1 MSRSRISEVAL
12 ANSVTN
18 SLQSQRNPDGEI
30 RPTERSNDT
39 RSRILDAAG
48 PVFATQGYAGATV
61 REICSTAGV
70 NIASVGYHFGDKLG
84 LYREVI
90 HDLRL
95 ARAKRFPAPN
105 TDLEKPQDTLQALVY
120 TLLARMLTAEE
131 SAWETELLMREMQNP
146 TPVFESIVE
155 DFFRPLFDQLTETLR
170 VLVKAELPDHTLQ
183 HLAFSTVG
191 QCLYYRVGAQAI
203 QVLIPSRQRQ
213 LHYDIDSLSQHITAV
228 MLAACENVST
238 LQQRIEPSGN

>member
-1 MSRSRISEVAL
+1 M
-12 ANSVTN
+12 ANSLSN

-30 RPTERSNDT
+30 RPNERSLDT
-39 RSRILDAAG
+39 RSRILAAAG
-48 PVFATQGYAGATV
+48 PVFAAQGYAGATV

-95 ARAKRFPAPN
+95 ARAKRFPTPN
-105 TDLEKPQDTLQALVY
+105 TDLQKPQDTLQALVK
-120 TLLARMLTAEE
+120 TLLARMLITEE
-131 SAWETELLMREMQNP
+131 AAWETELLMREMQDP

-155 DFFRPLFDQLTETLR
+155 GFFRPLFDQLTETLQL
-170 VLVKAELPDHTLQ
+170 LVKSELPTHAVQ

-191 QCLYYRVGAQAI
+191 QCLYYRVGVKAI
-203 QVLIPSRQRQ
+203 QVLIPEQERDA
-213 LHYDIDSLSQHITAV
+213 HYDIESLAQHITAV
-228 MLAACENVST
+228 MLAACENFAAS
-238 LQQRIEPSGN
+238 QQKIEPSDK

>member
-1 MSRSRISEVAL
+1 MTKTVNNAL
-12 ANSVTN
+12 Q
-18 SLQSQRNPDGEI
+18 SLQNTEGEI
-30 RPTERSNDT
+30 RSNERSLDT
-39 RSRILDAAG
+39 RSRILGSAG
-48 PVFATQGYAGATV
+48 PVFAAQGYTGATV

-95 ARAKRFPAPN
+95 AREKRFPTPN
-105 TDLEKPQDTLQALVY
+105 TDPQQPRETLQALVN
-120 TLLARMLTAEE
+120 TLLARMLITEE
-131 SAWETELLMREMQNP
+131 AAWETELLMREMQNP

-155 DFFRPLFDQLTETLR
+155 EFFRPLFDQLTETLR
-170 VLVKAELPDHTLQ
+170 LLVNGELPEHTVQ

-203 QVLIPSRQRQ
+203 QVLITEQQRVAY
-213 LHYDIDSLSQHITAV
+213 YDIESLSQHITAV
-228 MLAACENVST
+228 MLAACDNFAK
-238 LQQRIEPSGN
+238 P

>member
-1 MSRSRISEVAL
+1 M
-12 ANSVTN
+12 ANSVSN
-18 SLQSQRNPDGEI
+18 SIQSQRNHERET
-30 RPTERSNDT
+30 RPNERSHGT
-39 RSRILDAAG
+39 RSRILAAAG
-48 PVFATQGYAGATV
+48 PIFAVQGYAGATV

-70 NIASVGYHFGDKLG
+70 NVASVGYHFGDKLG

-95 ARAKRFPAPN
+95 ARAKRFPTPN
-105 TDLEKPQDTLQALVY
+105 TDLQKPDETLQALVK
-120 TLLARMLTAEE
+120 TLLARMLITEE

-155 DFFRPLFDQLTETLR
+155 GFFRPLFDQLTETLR
-170 VLVKAELPDHTLQ
+170 LLVRSELPTHTVQ

-203 QVLIPSRQRQ
+203 QVLIPEQQRDAHFEIEA
-213 LHYDIDSLSQHITAV
+213 LAQHITAV
-228 MLAACENVST
+228 MLAACENFATS
-238 LQQRIEPSGN
+238 QQQIEPSGK

>member
-1 MSRSRISEVAL
+1 MGS
-12 ANSVTN
+12 
-18 SLQSQRNPDGEI
+18 
-30 RPTERSNDT
+30 
-39 RSRILDAAG
+39 AG
-48 PVFATQGYAGATV
+48 PVFAAQGYTGATV

-95 ARAKRFPAPN
+95 AREKRFPTPN
-105 TDLEKPQDTLQALVY
+105 TDPQQPRETLQALVN
-120 TLLARMLTAEE
+120 TLLARMLITEE
-131 SAWETELLMREMQNP
+131 AAWETELLMREMQNP

-155 DFFRPLFDQLTETLR
+155 EFFRPLFDQLTETLR
-170 VLVKAELPDHTLQ
+170 LLVNGELPEHTVQ

-203 QVLIPSRQRQ
+203 QVLITEQQRVAY
-213 LHYDIDSLSQHITAV
+213 YDIESLSQHITAV
-228 MLAACENVST
+228 MLAACDNFAK
-238 LQQRIEPSGN
+238 P

>member
-1 MSRSRISEVAL
+1 MTKTVNNA
-12 ANSVTN
+12 
-18 SLQSQRNPDGEI
+18 LQSLRNTDGEI
-30 RPTERSNDT
+30 RSNERSLDT
-39 RSRILDAAG
+39 RSRILGSAG
-48 PVFATQGYAGATV
+48 PVFAAQGYTGATV

-95 ARAKRFPAPN
+95 AREKRFPTPN
-105 TDLEKPQDTLQALVY
+105 TDPQQPRETLQALVN
-120 TLLARMLTAEE
+120 TLLARMLITEE
-131 SAWETELLMREMQNP
+131 AAWETELLMREMQNP

-155 DFFRPLFDQLTETLR
+155 EFFRPLFDQLTETLR
-170 VLVKAELPDHTLQ
+170 LLVNGELPEHTVQ

-203 QVLIPSRQRQ
+203 QVLITEQQRVAY
-213 LHYDIDSLSQHITAV
+213 YDIESLSQHITAV
-228 MLAACENVST
+228 MLAACDNFAK
-238 LQQRIEPSGN
+238 P